1 MFTGNFFIRAEDEFL
16 EGLLEAVIEG
26 DVDEGVDHGVGV
38 GEHVEPELVL
48 LQHTRQLEENT
59 ILFHLLLKVVLSGW

>member
-1 MFTGNFFIRAEDEFL
+1 MFTGDFFIGAEDELL

-38 GEHVEPELVL
+38 GEHVEPELVF
-48 LQHTRQLEENT
+48 LQHTGQLEEYI
-59 ILFHLLLKVVLSGW
+59 ILFHLLLEVMAG